1 MKKIKVL
8 SIYYCDSGGGAA
20 IASNRLN
27 SILKKKV
34 SLKQIVIE
42 KRLKGK
48 DIKIY
53 GNFFESKILRRLRS
67 RIASLITLNEK
78 NFTMSLNILN
88 SGLVKLINKS
98 DCDIIHFHS
107 INSETISLDELNNIE
122 KPTILTAH
130 DMWLGLGIFHY
141 SIDKLIFF
149 RKISFIKK
157 KYFSLIDRY
166 IKNKKKN
173 IINKKNFFITSPS
186 KWLNKWFRKRGIF
199 STNIPNTI
207 DAKNKIKKY
216 DKYKYLLELKKN
228 GQILIYISNILNEQR
243 KGGHFIKN
251 LINDNFFLKN
261 NYYLIL
267 IGKNNNFYDLEYIKK
282 KNIIYLS
289 YIKDFDELRYLLKI
303 SDLCLFPSL
312 IDNLPNTIMESL
324 QVGTPVIAFN
334 KYGMKEMILHK
345 KTGYLCRKFS
355 KQSFQEGITKFL
367 NFQKM
372 NKKKI
377 YINCKN
383 FFEKNYGYKIIIKK
397 YINLYK
403 KILEKN

>member
-8 SIYYCDSGGGAA
+8 TICYCDSGGGAA

-27 SILKKKV
+27 KILKKKV
-34 SLKQIVIE
+34 SLRQIVIE
-42 KRLKGK
+42 KRLKDK

-53 GNFFESKILRRLRS
+53 GNFFENKILRRLRS
-67 RIASLITLNEK
+67 RIASLIILNEK
-78 NFTMSLNILN
+78 NFTISLNILN
-88 SGLVKLINKS
+88 SGLDKLINKS

-141 SIDKLIFF
+141 NIDKLIFF

-173 IINKKNFFITSPS
+173 IIKKKIFLLHLQANGQT
-186 KWLNKWFRKRGIF
+186 NGFRKRGIF

-207 DAKNKIKKY
+207 DAKNKVKKY
-216 DKYKYLLELKKN
+216 DKYNYLLELKKK
-228 GQILIYISNILNEQR
+228 GEILIYISNILNEQR

-251 LINDNFFLKN
+251 LINENFFLKN

-289 YIKDFDELRYLLKI
+289 YIKNFNELRYLLKI

-324 QVGTPVIAFN
+324 QVGTPVIAFD
-334 KYGMKEMILHK
+334 KYGMKEMISHK

-355 KQSFQEGITKFL
+355 KQSFQNGITKFL

-372 NKKKI
+372 NKKKDLH
-377 YINCKN
+377 K
-383 FFEKNYGYKIIIKK
+383 
-397 YINLYK
+397 L
-403 KILEKN
+403 